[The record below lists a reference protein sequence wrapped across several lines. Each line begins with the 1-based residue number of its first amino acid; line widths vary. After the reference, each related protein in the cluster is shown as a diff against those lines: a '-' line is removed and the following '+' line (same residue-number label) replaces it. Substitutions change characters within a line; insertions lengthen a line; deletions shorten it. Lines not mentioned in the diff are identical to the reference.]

1 MADAIRL
8 PRTLGRYTLFDFVGR
23 GGMAEIYLARQK
35 TDLGA
40 ARHAV
45 VKVILP
51 EIAERKE
58 FADMLVAEAKLA
70 ASLNHTNIVHVFDL
84 GKDKDNQ
91 QLYIAMEYVEGF
103 DLSALLRRCS
113 REKVKLPHEYAMH
126 VILETLSGLDYAHR
140 QNVVHRDVS
149 PSNVL
154 ISFEGEVKV
163 CDFGIA
169 RANALAEG
177 AAELADEA
185 IKGKAGYMSPEQANG
200 EDVDARSDVFA
211 AGILLYELVQ
221 GRRLYKV
228 EAGADKNAALLALA
242 RAAEIPELE
251 TRGFPDEDRLFGIV
265 KKALAK
271 SREDRFASA
280 AAMRKELES
289 WVQDAKLGASV
300 LKFGEWLRATFGADV
315 VSHRRARER
324 AIRALEAGPAARVE
338 PILDA
343 PKKLEEEDDGPPPE
357 SLVATTQ
364 EAAPPSMSASE
375 PNKPSRR
382 VPGLIALG
390 AAIVILVAVLWNM
403 R

>member
-1 MADAIRL
+1 VAETIRL
-8 PRTLGRYTLFDFVGR
+8 PRTLGRFTLFDFVGR

-84 GKDKDNQ
+84 GKSDQ

-103 DLSALLRRCS
+103 DLSTLLRRCS
-113 REKVKLPHEYAMH
+113 KEKVKLPIEYALH
-126 VILETLSGLDYAHR
+126 VILEALAGLDYAHR
-140 QNVVHRDVS
+140 QGVVHRDVS

-154 ISFEGEVKV
+154 VSFEGEVKL

-177 AAELADEA
+177 AAQLSDEA
-185 IKGKAGYMSPEQANG
+185 IKGKAGYMSPEQARG

-211 AGILLYELVQ
+211 AGILLWELVQ
-221 GRRLYKV
+221 GRRMYKA
-228 EAGADKNAALLALA
+228 EGPDKNAALLVLA

-251 TRGFPDEDRLFGIV
+251 TRGLPDEERLFGIV
-265 KKALAK
+265 KKALAP
-271 SREDRFASA
+271 SRDDRFASA
-280 AAMRKELES
+280 SAMRRELEG
-289 WVQDAKLGASV
+289 WVQDQKLGASV
-300 LKFGEWLRATFGADV
+300 LKLGDWLSTTFGADV

-324 AIRALEAGPAARVE
+324 AIRALEAGPAASIK
-338 PILDA
+338 PIVDA
-343 PKKLEEEDDGPPPE
+343 PPPESEDEGPPPE
-357 SLVATTQ
+357 SLVATTADSSV
-364 EAAPPSMSASE
+364 AAKPPPEKSSSTGFMVFGVMVILAI
-375 PNKPSRR
+375 
-382 VPGLIALG
+382 G
-390 AAIVILVAVLWNM
+390 AIVWQVT